1 MSAPPAPPRPPGRA
15 WSGGARRRLAGV
27 LAAVLPPG
35 ELGGREESVVE
46 FAGAFAAFLPPGRR
60 LGIRVLVEALWW
72 LAPAVLLGRFC
83 TWGALGVDE
92 RERLLA
98 RVVGSP
104 LYPLRMGGLLLK
116 TLAALAVLGDPEVRA
131 HLGLD
136 ARADPLGPLGG
147 RVRWVEDVWEPGR

>member
-1 MSAPPAPPRPPGRA
+1 MSAPPAPHLPPGRA
-15 WSGGARRRLAGV
+15 WSGGARPRHPRRQGAGH
-27 LAAVLPPG
+27 PPRAR
-35 ELGGREESVVE
+35 GGSEATRGPCP
-46 FAGAFAAFLPPGRR
+46 GAFAAFLPPGRR

>member
-1 MSAPPAPPRPPGRA
+1 M
-15 WSGGARRRLAGV
+15 
-27 LAAVLPPG
+27 
-35 ELGGREESVVE
+35 
-46 FAGAFAAFLPPGRR
+46 
-60 LGIRVLVEALWW
+60 EALWW